1 MSEYQTVAELLDYAV
16 EGAEAGAS
24 GRQFTRGSKREIR
37 EAYRT
42 VAAHVSEHGG
52 FEGRFWKR
60 YGERID
66 TQLALLGEM
75 ASREQGPGDDAMG
88 VAATKAGILFAH
100 ENCPIC

>member
-1 MSEYQTVAELLDYAV
+1 MSQSIAELLDYAI

-37 EAYRT
+37 ENYRT
-42 VAAHVSEHGG
+42 IAAHVSKHGG
-52 FEGRFWKR
+52 FEGRFWKKF
-60 YGERID
+60 GTHLD
-66 TQLALLGEM
+66 TQLALLGET

-88 VAATKAGILFAH
+88 VTATKAGILFAA